1 MFDLVT
7 MFYCSVGGSSHLI
20 SFVCTSINSRVWTKV
35 CLNRNCT
42 KRLLSTT
49 MISPNEETLKT
60 KTSEKQDNLLLS
72 KRFVGLEK
80 NIW

>member
-1 MFDLVT
+1 MISCNL
-7 MFYCSVGGSSHLI
+7 GASSHLI
-20 SFVCTSINSRVWTKV
+20 NFISASINTRIWTRFY
-35 CLNRNCT
+35 LNRNYT

-49 MISPNEETLKT
+49 MTSSNEKSSETEA
-60 KTSEKQDNLLLS
+60 SEKQDNLLA

>member
-1 MFDLVT
+1 
-7 MFYCSVGGSSHLI
+7 
-20 SFVCTSINSRVWTKV
+20 
-35 CLNRNCT
+35 
-42 KRLLSTT
+42 

>member
-1 MFDLVT
+1 MSF
-7 MFYCSVGGSSHLI
+7 CSSGVSSHLI
-20 SFVCTSINSRVWTKV
+20 NFVCTPINVRIWTNIY
-35 CLNRNCT
+35 LNRNYT

-49 MISPNEETLKT
+49 MASPNEELVKT
-60 KTSEKQDNLLLS
+60 KTPEKQDNLLA